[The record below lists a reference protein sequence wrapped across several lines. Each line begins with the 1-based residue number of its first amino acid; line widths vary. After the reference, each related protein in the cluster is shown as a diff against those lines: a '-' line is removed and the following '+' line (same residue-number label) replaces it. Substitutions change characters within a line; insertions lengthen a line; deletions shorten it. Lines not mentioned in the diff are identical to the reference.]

1 MNAVEILRQPLTS
14 ILPPEPQRE
23 ALSISDREQ
32 IARLRSVMQTS
43 VEVLHREVIVTDQG
57 LTLLPASREGLAHSQ
72 ESGGYQNVWTRDNM
86 ITAAILTDPQVLANL
101 PEEVRQRAESLGY
114 SLALSFLDI
123 YARPGNREL
132 FDQEIRMTQNQA
144 GYPVTQLTREAPP
157 VHFDRDGNRREPW
170 NHNQPD
176 SFGELLV
183 VVARGLQRG
192 GVIEQELLARRDT
205 IEAITN
211 YLIRIQPTIF
221 ESSAMWEMDPVG
233 NPSSTSTV
241 SAIITGLEA
250 MQSVAEKI
258 GNISYVALRET
269 ISDGNK
275 FLAGEFPR
283 DYTSREGHFSS
294 EDLGT
299 LVVMACLDGMK
310 NFDFLAWFEKANAS
324 LGNTTPGEAMMPGK
338 LRFIGD
344 GYDPIFWQAN
354 PAYWFMALPAEAIEF
369 AKLAQRA
376 YIAGN
381 LQLGMYYEQQ
391 VMGRLDRASV
401 IYDEAGGYYPEMFVW
416 SRQMQ
421 QLVTHRNAL
430 LWNEAL
436 MARAATFAIQTI
448 QARSAA

>member
-1 MNAVEILRQPLTS
+1 MNAAEYLRSSPTPV
-14 ILPPEPQRE
+14 IIREPQQE
-23 ALSISDREQ
+23 AFLHGDREQ
-32 IARLRSVMQTS
+32 IVRLRSVMQTS
-43 VEVLHREVIVTDQG
+43 VEVLLREVIITDQG
-57 LTLLPASREGLAHSQ
+57 LTLLPASRNGLAHSQ
-72 ESGGYQNVWTRDNM
+72 ESGGYENVWTRDNM

-101 PEEVRQRAESLGY
+101 PEGVRQQAERLGY

-132 FDQEIRMTQNQA
+132 FDQEIRITQNSA

-157 VHFDRDGNRREPW
+157 VHFDRNGNRRNPW

-192 GVIEQELLARRDT
+192 GLVEQELLARRDT

-211 YLIRIQPTIF
+211 YLIRIQPSIF

-250 MQSVAEKI
+250 MLPVAEKV
-258 GNISYVALRET
+258 GNISQTNIEET
-269 ISDGNK
+269 INTGNK
-275 FLAGEFPR
+275 FLMGEFPR
-283 DYTSREGHFSS
+283 DYTSREGHFST

-299 LVVMACLDGMK
+299 LVVMSCLDGMT
-310 NFDFLAWFEKANAS
+310 NLDFMAWFDKANQS
-324 LGNTTPGEAMMPGK
+324 LGNTTPGEGMMPGK

-376 YIAGN
+376 YRAGN
-381 LQLGMYYEQQ
+381 QEAGMYYEQQ
-391 VMGRLDRASV
+391 VMGRLDKANS
-401 IYDEAGGYYPEMFVW
+401 IYEEAEGYYPEMFVW
-416 SRQMQ
+416 NKQMQ
-421 QLVTHRNAL
+421 ELVRHRNAL

-436 MARAATFAIQTI
+436 MTRAAAFAIQTI
-448 QARSAA
+448 QARVAA